1 MGIFVSSVRIVFLVG
16 SFWTSPVCRTRMG
29 IYVSSHTAIAAPVLF
44 LLAMSKKKV
53 MSNPRWVK
61 AELLHPLLMCH
72 DHLCSAAHSSLCCL
86 KGEPQ

>member
-1 MGIFVSSVRIVFLVG
+1 
-16 SFWTSPVCRTRMG
+16 MG

-44 LLAMSKKKV
+44 LLVMSKKKV

-61 AELLHPLLMCH
+61 AELLLPLLMCH